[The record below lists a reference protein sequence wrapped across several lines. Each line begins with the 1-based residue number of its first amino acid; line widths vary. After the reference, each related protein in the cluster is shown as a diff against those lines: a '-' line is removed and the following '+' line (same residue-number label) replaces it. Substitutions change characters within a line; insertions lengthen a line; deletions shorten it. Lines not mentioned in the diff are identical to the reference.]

1 MDDPAELQAV
11 RKLWSAASMAL
22 PLGMLAL
29 SACNAQDK
37 GSNVAVVNG
46 VPISQARMDYVVK
59 AQVQQGQKDD
69 ETMRKNVREALITRE
84 ILTQEAV
91 NKGLDKDPLVQTQLE
106 MARRLSVSKAHLSDI
121 ENDRKVVSI
130 ERAARWAKKLGYHP
144 TDFVRLALADAVRR
158 AGLPYRV
165 TVEEARGG

>member
-1 MDDPAELQAV
+1 MTTKRIRFDAQSRAD
-11 RKLWSAASMAL
+11 AA
-22 PLGMLAL
+22 
-29 SACNAQDK
+29 
-37 GSNVAVVNG
+37 
-46 VPISQARMDYVVK
+46 
-59 AQVQQGQKDD
+59 
-69 ETMRKNVREALITRE
+69 EALEALRGGP
-84 ILTQEAV
+84 LTFGRHLRAIRLGEEM
-91 NKGLDKDPLVQTQLE
+91 TQLE

-130 ERAARWAKKLGYHP
+130 ERAARWGKKLGYHP